1 VVYRGES
8 GKPAVMSAWCRH
20 LGADM
25 SMGKVIGDDVRCAFH
40 HWQYGPDGVCSKI
53 PASEKIPKAA
63 KLFKF
68 PTAEKW
74 GLIWAF
80 NGSAPLYD
88 VPDFPG
94 YDAAEL
100 DFRTA
105 EAFDLPVEPW
115 VPFTNSMDFQHLR
128 VLHGLKIDCNPD
140 QIHVGP
146 YKIEY
151 DVRFE
156 DPNLGIFDQSIR
168 VSGTNTIAL
177 SGKLN
182 GMSVLSMATGTPTP
196 DGRTHGW
203 SVTATPKAEGDDE
216 ARAQRIAIGQAFFQR
231 LIEEDTPIMS
241 TIRFREGLLIDAD
254 RALARFFQYVKK
266 FPTAQPAAR
275 FA

>member
-1 VVYRGES
+1 
-8 GKPAVMSAWCRH
+8 
-20 LGADM
+20 
-25 SMGKVIGDDVRCAFH
+25 
-40 HWQYGPDGVCSKI
+40 
-53 PASEKIPKAA
+53 
-63 KLFKF
+63 
-68 PTAEKW
+68 
-74 GLIWAF
+74 
-80 NGSAPLYD
+80 
-88 VPDFPG
+88 
-94 YDAAEL
+94 
-100 DFRTA
+100 
-105 EAFDLPVEPW
+105 
-115 VPFTNSMDFQHLR
+115 MDFQHLR
-128 VLHGLKIDCNPD
+128 VLHGLKIDCDPN

-177 SGKLN
+177 AGKLN

-203 SVTATPKAEGDDE
+203 SVTATPIAEGDDE
-216 ARAQRIAIGQAFFQR
+216 ARAMRIQIGQAFFQR

-254 RALARFFQYVKK
+254 RALAMFFQYVKK

>member
-80 NGSAPLYD
+80 NGSAQLYD

>member
-1 VVYRGES
+1 
-8 GKPAVMSAWCRH
+8 
-20 LGADM
+20 
-25 SMGKVIGDDVRCAFH
+25 
-40 HWQYGPDGVCSKI
+40 
-53 PASEKIPKAA
+53 
-63 KLFKF
+63 LFRF

-80 NGSAPLYD
+80 NGPAPLYD

-94 YDAAEL
+94 YDAADL

-177 SGKLN
+177 AGKLN

-203 SVTATPKAEGDDE
+203 SVTATPLSEGNE
-216 ARAQRIAIGQAFFQR
+216 EERAQRIQIGHAFFDR
-231 LIEEDTPIMS
+231 LIKEDEPIMS
-241 TIRFREGLLIDAD
+241 TIRFREGLLIEAD
-254 RALARFFQYVKK
+254 RALAMFFQYVKK

-275 FA
+275 FG